1 VTGRI
6 RARRHFARDRAAR
19 RRPTAW
25 LFVPLVASACAQGPP
40 PPAPLERGEACGSCR
55 MAIADTRF
63 AAQLV
68 SPAEEPR
75 FFDDVGCLRD
85 YLAAGAARPPHRV
98 AYVADHRT
106 KAWVRA
112 ERAVYAKAD
121 GIETP
126 MGSHLLAFA
135 DAASRDADPAARG
148 GVAMSAADVFGRS
161 LPEGGNP

>member
-1 VTGRI
+1 MSGRV
-6 RARRHFARDRAAR
+6 RARRRFAGSRAALWR
-19 RRPTAW
+19 RTAW
-25 LFVPLVASACAQGPP
+25 VFLPLVAAACTQGPP
-40 PPAPLERGEACGSCR
+40 PPANLERGEACGSCR

-68 SPAEEPR
+68 APAEEPR
-75 FFDDVGCLRD
+75 YFDDVGCVRD

-98 AYVADHRT
+98 VYVADHRT